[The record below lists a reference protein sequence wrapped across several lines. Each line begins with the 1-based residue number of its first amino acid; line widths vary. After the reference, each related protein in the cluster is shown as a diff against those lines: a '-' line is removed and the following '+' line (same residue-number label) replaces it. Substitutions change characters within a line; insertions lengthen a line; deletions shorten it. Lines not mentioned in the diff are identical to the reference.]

1 MTSYS
6 PDNFLLISKIV
17 KTVKKDLMKSCS
29 STQDW
34 ADKKRKFQMTK
45 LNILVS
51 IKESYERKLAG
62 ISAAI
67 SKLED
72 QMNILDVTTDN

>member
-1 MTSYS
+1 
-6 PDNFLLISKIV
+6 
-17 KTVKKDLMKSCS
+17 MKSCS

-34 ADKKRKFQMTK
+34 ADKKKKFQVIK
-45 LNILVS
+45 LHMLVS

-72 QMNILDVTTDN
+72 QMNIVEVSNEN